1 MRSPFL
7 ALVPI
12 LLIAALAYAGWR
24 LWRIVPSGWPL
35 KLLVLLLFASG
46 AVMMFIGFGR
56 YDRMPVPLA
65 TVVYEVG
72 NTWLIGFLY
81 LLLVF
86 LVLDLGRA
94 VRLVPEGLLRD
105 SAAGTLCVLCTV
117 AVVLFS
123 GALHY
128 RHKYREEMTV
138 STEKSLERPL
148 RVVLA
153 SDLHLGYHNR
163 RPELARWIDMINAEK
178 PDLVLFGGDII
189 DISVRPLLEGDY
201 AAEFRRLDAPAMAV
215 LGNHEYYSSEP
226 RARQFYSDAGIVLL
240 RDSVAV
246 YDGIAVVGRD
256 DRTNSGRLSL
266 SGILGDS
273 AGADD
278 RFTLLLDHQPSHLE
292 EAEASGIDFQFSGHT
307 HHGQVWPISWITDAI
322 FEKAWGRYRR
332 GGTQYYISSGLGI
345 WGAKVRVGTRS
356 EYLVLN
362 IEPR

>member
-1 MRSPFL
+1 
-7 ALVPI
+7 
-12 LLIAALAYAGWR
+12 
-24 LWRIVPSGWPL
+24 
-35 KLLVLLLFASG
+35 
-46 AVMMFIGFGR
+46 
-56 YDRMPVPLA
+56 
-65 TVVYEVG
+65 
-72 NTWLIGFLY
+72 
-81 LLLVF
+81 
-86 LVLDLGRA
+86 
-94 VRLVPEGLLRD
+94 
-105 SAAGTLCVLCTV
+105 
-117 AVVLFS
+117 
-123 GALHY
+123 
-128 RHKYREEMTV
+128 
-138 STEKSLERPL
+138 
-148 RVVLA
+148 
-153 SDLHLGYHNR
+153 
-163 RPELARWIDMINAEK
+163 MINAEK
-178 PDLVLFGGDII
+178 PDLVLFGGDIV

-226 RARQFYSDAGIVLL
+226 RARQFYGDAGIVLL

-246 YDGIAVVGRD
+246 YDGIAVIGRD
-256 DRTNSGRLSL
+256 DRTNSGRRSL
-266 SGILGDS
+266 SGILGES
-273 AGADD
+273 AGSDG